1 MAICD
6 VVQTCNRSA
15 KKRATGSGF
24 LRRRLSKS
32 GPDGVLRLGVS
43 TAGFRSGFEECGV
56 VLAFV

>member
-1 MAICD
+1 L
-6 VVQTCNRSA
+6 
-15 KKRATGSGF
+15 
-24 LRRRLSKS
+24 LRRLRKS